1 MVCLVLLSFQLAM
14 LRLNRCR
21 GGGTMRSLTSN
32 PVTPTI
38 FFVLYNPVNLAGFFY
53 VLILPKEGQGFYE
66 NLISNRDKIE
76 NVKFS
81 LNRCVLNKNLPN
93 SLFINDCS
101 PVVWFCL
108 LSVRDEEFTQTHLEI
123 KSNSLFSLF
132 SISRP
137 VDLEIKSPDVLEI
150 LKKSLIFDNK

>member
-1 MVCLVLLSFQLAM
+1 M
-14 LRLNRCR
+14 LR
-21 GGGTMRSLTSN
+21 
-32 PVTPTI
+32 I
-38 FFVLYNPVNLAGFFY
+38 
-53 VLILPKEGQGFYE
+53 YE
-66 NLISNRDKIE
+66 NLIANRDKIE

-81 LNRCVLNKNLPN
+81 LNRCVLHKIRQN

-108 LSVRDEEFTQTHLEI
+108 LSIRDEELTQTHLEI

-137 VDLEIKSPDVLEI
+137 VDLEIKSPDVLEM
-150 LKKSLIFDNK
+150 LKKSLIFDNKQLSTCR